1 MKTEN
6 KDLARIRS
14 FDEIRLSKARIK
26 YELAYQEKMMFHD
39 LYSLG
44 ETVKNS
50 FLFSL
55 REMAQ
60 DATTLLA
67 TRLVQWLRKEKDDP
81 DRED

>member
-14 FDEIRLSKARIK
+14 FDEIKLNKARLK
-26 YELAYQEKMMFHD
+26 YELAYQEKMMFND
-39 LYSLG
+39 LYALG
-44 ETVKNS
+44 ESVKYS

-60 DATTLLA
+60 NATTILI
-67 TRLVQWLRKEKDDP
+67 TRLFQWLRKGRDDS
-81 DRED
+81 DNED